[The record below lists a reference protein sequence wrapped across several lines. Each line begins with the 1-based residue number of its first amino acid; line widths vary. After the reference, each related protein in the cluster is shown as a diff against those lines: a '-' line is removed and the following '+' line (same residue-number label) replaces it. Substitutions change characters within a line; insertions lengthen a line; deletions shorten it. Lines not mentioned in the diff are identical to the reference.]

1 MGKNEWRE
9 ASCFPLPSTYHQYWY
24 LSSKKGARSFNGD
37 GVLSLIQQN
46 GGSDFDSYIFDP
58 MDPVPTKGGVNF
70 HFFGKVRQKVFHN
83 EKYPS
88 HLILTVLNKE

>member
-1 MGKNEWRE
+1 MNGAKLPVFLCLRHTISTGIYPVKRE
-9 ASCFPLPSTYHQYWY
+9 PD
-24 LSSKKGARSFNGD
+24 GD

-70 HFFGKVRQKVFHN
+70 HFFGKVRQKVFHS

-88 HLILTVLNKE
+88 PLIHTVLNKE